1 MNVVSGGSLF
11 RRQSKVPDSRI
22 EVVNVDGRDLGLN
35 DGVDMK

>member
-22 EVVNVDGRDLGLN
+22 EVVSVNSQDLGLN